1 MKLRLLAAAMAAL
14 TLTAGVASAQDT
26 TTEKGKVSY
35 YFGYQFGR
43 DLVDSGE
50 QVDLPTVYKAM
61 QDGYAKKQPSV
72 TEEQMRPAV
81 QAMQKRQQAKMEQA
95 KAAYEKAA
103 AENKTKSDQFLSQNK
118 AKPGIKTLPSGVQYR
133 VIEAGSGA
141 KPTTGSTV
149 DLEVLGPFGYGQRP
163 PEAANAK
170 AQPLSGIKMS
180 EVEMKGMR
188 EALQQMP
195 AGSKW
200 EVFLPPDMAYGAN
213 PRSPFPPNVAVSFEV
228 KLVNVK

>member
-103 AENKTKSDQFLSQNK
+103 AENKTKSDSFLAQNK

-133 VIEAGSGA
+133 VIENGTGA

-180 EVEMKGMR
+180 EVEMTGMR

-200 EVFLPPDMAYGAN
+200 EVFLPPDKAYGAN

-228 KLVNVK
+228 KLVSVK